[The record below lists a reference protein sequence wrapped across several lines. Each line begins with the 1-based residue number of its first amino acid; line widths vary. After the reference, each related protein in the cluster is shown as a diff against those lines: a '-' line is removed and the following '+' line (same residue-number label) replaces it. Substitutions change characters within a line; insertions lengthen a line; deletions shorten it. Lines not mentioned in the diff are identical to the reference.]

1 MQESLRS
8 KFLGCMIGSA
18 LGDAVGELA
27 FRYRSKNRLEAEVQN
42 SELLRYT
49 DDTAMAIGVA
59 QCLAEM
65 NAIDPERL
73 GQIFHEN
80 FKAEPWRG
88 YASGPPSIFARVE
101 SSGLKYSEAASGLF
115 GGTGSFGNG
124 SAMRVAPVGLFF
136 YDSVELYESA
146 RRSALPTHTHALAV
160 DGAAV
165 QAKAVALA
173 VKFPSMEAFSSEQY
187 LGELE
192 AFARTPEFKSKISL
206 IRKLLSSRTSDAEAA
221 TILGKSVAV
230 HESLPFGI
238 YCFVRN
244 PESFENTLHSAILN
258 GGDRDTLGAMAGA
271 ISGAYLGIDSIPKR
285 WLEKVEGGKLL
296 ESLAESL
303 LSRHRPLL

>member
-8 KFLGCMIGSA
+8 KFLGCLIGSA
-18 LGDAVGELA
+18 LGDAIGELA
-27 FRYRSKNRLEAEVQN
+27 FRFRSKSRLEAEVQN

-59 QCLAEM
+59 QCLEEM
-65 NAIDPERL
+65 KAIDPERL

-80 FKAEPWRG
+80 FKEEPWRG

-101 SSGLKYSEAASGLF
+101 SDGVKYSEAASGLF

-173 VKFPSMEAFSSEQY
+173 VRFSPMKSFSSELY
-187 LGELE
+187 LEEIE
-192 AFARTPEFKSKISL
+192 AFARTPEFKSKMRL
-206 IRKLLSSRTSDAEAA
+206 VRKLLSSPASEAEAA
-221 TILGKSVAV
+221 TTLGKSVAV
-230 HESLPFGI
+230 HESLPFAI
-238 YCFVRN
+238 YCFAKN
-244 PESFENTLHSAILN
+244 PESFEKCLHCAILN

-271 ISGAYLGIDSIPKR
+271 IAGAYLGVDSIPKQ
-285 WLEKVEGGKLL
+285 WLEKLEGRKLL

-303 LSRHRPLL
+303 LNQHRPLL